1 MTGKM
6 RRFKHCLPAV
16 LLVMAITHLPSWAG
30 GPQTISQSKYIPAAS
45 YDPKRD
51 AAKDIQDA
59 IKEAVRTNKRILLEV
74 GGEWCSWCHTLDR
87 FFEAP
92 PELSTLRDKNFVT
105 VKVNF
110 SEENENKD
118 VLTRYGPI
126 QAYPHIFV
134 LERDGKLLHSQNTG
148 VLESGKSY
156 DLERLTV
163 FLTNWAPA
171 Q

>member
-1 MTGKM
+1 MTGEM
-6 RRFKHCLPAV
+6 RRLKYCLPAM
-16 LLVMAITHLPSWAG
+16 LMIMAITHLPSWAG
-30 GPQTISQSKYIPAAS
+30 ASQTGSQAKYIPVAS

-51 AAKDIQDA
+51 AAQDIQDA
-59 IKEAVRTNKRILLEV
+59 IKEAERTDKRILLEV
-74 GGEWCSWCHTLDR
+74 GGEWCSWCHTLDK
-87 FFEAP
+87 FFETHP
-92 PELSTLRDKNFVT
+92 DLLSLRDKNFIT

-110 SEENENKD
+110 SEQNENKD
-118 VLTRYGPI
+118 VLSRYDPI
-126 QAYPHIFV
+126 RGYPHIFV

-163 FLTNWAPA
+163 FLTNWSPA